1 MNKWISLLMI
11 GLFCQIA
18 TAQNIE
24 WEYVVDAPVRN
35 IPSDYWFDEAGNGYF
50 NIRKQNP
57 IHNNQFDQSLYLLK
71 LDKDGKFKRSTFV
84 NNCTSSAML
93 LPFGENQLL
102 SSGYNCDSDTS
113 RNVVDSRVFDYVGN
127 VLAKGR
133 GFKGNYFASIQTDKG
148 YTFLSKPTKQ
158 FSYTYISMGHIDHD
172 FTIQH
177 DTISLKQVEREGLG
191 IVNAYVT
198 PMLMEDKSW
207 VVPMNYGEVTGS
219 KIAVDHGT
227 VFGIKDAQ
235 LQWSYPDTL
244 SAYKLKH
251 ISAHKDKV
259 ALYMRKSRNYD
270 PRLIVLMDQEGNEL
284 HHFYFRPGF
293 SARDLL
299 LTKDHIILMASHK
312 LVYYDYQGNFVSEF
326 DFNHQ
331 NYSRPRNMKG
341 DKEGNIYF
349 VATKY
354 GHSAIVKIG
363 FDEPSLEEP
372 TDETEIALD
381 SLKEAKES
389 IASVHFNKVSEQ
401 TLSVS
406 VFPNPASVYINF
418 VLKENSVSK
427 GPFIIQIYD
436 AAGKPMHEDRFEGNQ
451 YELFLDKFISGTYI
465 YRIIDTAEGNTEFV
479 SGSFIKIGT

>member
-1 MNKWISLLMI
+1 MKNCYLIIII

-24 WEYVVDAPVRN
+24 WEYIVDAPVRN
-35 IPSDYWFDEAGNGYF
+35 IPADYWFDESGNGYF

-57 IHNNQFDQSLYLLK
+57 IHKNQFDQSLYLLQ
-71 LDKDGKFKRSTFV
+71 LDKDGKFKGSTFV
-84 NNCTSSAML
+84 NNCTSSALL
-93 LPFGENQLL
+93 LPFGEDQLL

-113 RNVVDSRVFDYVGN
+113 KNVVDSRVFDYVGN

-148 YTFLSKPTKQ
+148 YTFLSKPTKN

-172 FTIQH
+172 FNIRH
-177 DTISLKQVEREGLG
+177 DTISLQQVEREGLG

-207 VVPMNYGEVTGS
+207 VVPMNYGEVSGS

-227 VFGIKDAQ
+227 VFGIKDAK

-244 SAYKLKH
+244 SAYKLKY

-299 LTKDHIILMASHK
+299 LTEEHIILLSTHK
-312 LVYYDYQGNFVSEF
+312 MVYYDHQGNFVSEF
-326 DFNHQ
+326 DFNDK
-331 NYSRPRNMKG
+331 NYSRPGNMKV
-341 DKEGNIYF
+341 DHEGNIYF

-354 GHSAIVKIG
+354 GQSAIVKIG
-363 FDEPSLEEP
+363 FKTPSIEKPNEENLA
-372 TDETEIALD
+372 IAD
-381 SLKEAKES
+381 SIVELSES
-389 IASVHFNKVSEQ
+389 ISAVHFDKVSEE

-418 VLKENSVSK
+418 VLKENQTFK
-427 GPFIIQIYD
+427 GPFIIQIFD
-436 AAGKPMHEDRFEGNQ
+436 ASGKPMHEDTFEGNS

-465 YRIIDTAEGNTEFV
+465 YRIIDTSDARTEFV
-479 SGSFIKIGT
+479 SGSFIKMGT